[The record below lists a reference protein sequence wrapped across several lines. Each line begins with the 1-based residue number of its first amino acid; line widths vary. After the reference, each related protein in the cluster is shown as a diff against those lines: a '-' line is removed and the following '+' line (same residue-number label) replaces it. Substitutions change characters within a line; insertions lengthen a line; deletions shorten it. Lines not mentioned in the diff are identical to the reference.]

1 MTDKVLFGIDFGSK
15 LTGSTVIA
23 IFQHP
28 RILFMDVDKGVD
40 ADGFILNA
48 ADHFKPSHVFI
59 DAPLSLPGVYKN
71 IKGCNNYHFRHADLD
86 LKAMSPM
93 FLGGLA
99 ARAMQLKNQLEEN
112 GAEVFETYPRIL
124 ANRFDLPSIGYK
136 GSNQGLK
143 CCRSQIVERFH
154 EDIEINACDITTWH
168 HLDAL
173 MALMSAMNFDQGC
186 ADSFGREDEGL
197 IFI

>member
-1 MTDKVLFGIDFGSK
+1 MADNVLFGIDFGSK
-15 LTGSTVIA
+15 LTGNTVIA
-23 IFQHP
+23 IFQNP
-28 RILFMDVDKGVD
+28 RIIFMDVDKGVD
-40 ADGFILNA
+40 ADQFILNA
-48 ADHFKPSHVFI
+48 ADHFKPTHVFI

-71 IKGCNNYHFRHADLD
+71 IDGCSNYHFRHADLD

-99 ARAMQLKNQLEEN
+99 ARAMQLKDQLEQK
-112 GAEVFETYPRIL
+112 GASVFETYPRVL
-124 ANRFDLPSIGYK
+124 ANRFDLASRGYK

-143 CCRSQIVERFH
+143 CCRSEIAERFKGN
-154 EDIEINACDITTWH
+154 IELTACDITTWH

-186 ADSFGREDEGL
+186 ADTFGREDEGL

>member
-1 MTDKVLFGIDFGSK
+1 MADNVLFGIDFGSK
-15 LTGSTVIA
+15 LTGNTVIA
-23 IFQHP
+23 IFQNP
-28 RILFMDVDKGVD
+28 RIIFMDVDKGVD
-40 ADGFILNA
+40 ADQFILNA

-71 IKGCNNYHFRHADLD
+71 IDGCSNYHFRHADLD

-99 ARAMQLKNQLEEN
+99 ARAMQVKDQLEQK
-112 GAEVFETYPRIL
+112 GALVFETYPRIL
-124 ANRFDLPSIGYK
+124 ANRFDLPSRGYK

-143 CCRSQIVERFH
+143 CCRSQIAERFNGN
-154 EDIEINACDITTWH
+154 IELSACDITTWH